1 MMPVMIE
8 RGMLK
13 AWYLKIWAYFINK
26 WMNILERVV
35 AEIELKILK
44 GDSGFSSDKIVL
56 LKRR

>member
-1 MMPVMIE
+1 MIE